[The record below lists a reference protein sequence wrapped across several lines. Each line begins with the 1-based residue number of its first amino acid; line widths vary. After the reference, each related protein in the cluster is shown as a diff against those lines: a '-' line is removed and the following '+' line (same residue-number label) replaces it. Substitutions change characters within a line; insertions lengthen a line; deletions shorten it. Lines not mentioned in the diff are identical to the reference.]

1 MKVRKKTVLFLVAA
15 LVLVILLTSC
25 TTKTGGWTIT
35 IRNHSGSDLQVYIAP
50 SYPGTWLPM
59 TYVYRMDIVNG
70 TTVLIE
76 DIANGSSLCLAQKP
90 PKTWD
95 APNFVVWPGT
105 VVDYLVTGN
114 ASFDIQV
121 IGNVGT
127 AVPMQFFEIL
137 LIKII
142 Q

>member
-1 MKVRKKTVLFLVAA
+1 MKMRKKTWFFLIAV
-15 LVLVILLTSC
+15 LVLIILLSGC
-25 TTKTGGWTIT
+25 TTKSGGWTIT

-50 SYPGTWLPM
+50 TYPGTWLPQ
-59 TYVYRMDIVNG
+59 TYVFRMDIVNG

-95 APNFVVWPGT
+95 APNYVVWPGA
-105 VVDYLVTGN
+105 VRDYLVAGN

-127 AVPMQFFEIL
+127 AVPM
-137 LIKII
+137 
-142 Q
+142 